1 MNNTNNNLIEL
12 EVEGMTCSNCAL
24 GITKFLENKGLH
36 NVYVNFATNEVQ
48 FTQAP
53 VQLDMNSII
62 SGIEKLGYHVIGE
75 KKENKIQE
83 SEKKIKLNSLEIKLL
98 ISAVFTLP
106 LFLSMFLPI
115 AFLHNHYVQLALC
128 IPVYFI
134 GVIHFGKSG
143 LGSLRTG
150 IANMDVLI
158 FVGSTAAFIY
168 SLTGT
173 IFNLGMD
180 YLFYETAATIIT
192 LVLVGNYIEKR
203 SVAKTTTA
211 IKELT
216 EIQPQKA
223 KQVVYDLQDA
233 KEKIFEIPIQEIK
246 PDTIVLVNTG
256 DKIPLDGIIIWGEA
270 SIDESMI
277 TGESIPVDKKI
288 DDIVI
293 GGTILVHGT
302 VKVKVTSELK
312 DTTLSKIV
320 ELVKMAQVQ
329 KPNIQKLADR
339 ISAVFVPVVLAIAI
353 LTFCVSYFA
362 IHISLYDSILRSI
375 AVLVIACPCAMGL
388 ATPTAVMV
396 GLGRA
401 AKNGILLK
409 GSTTLENFAKT
420 TMVVFDK
427 TGTLTNGKFTIKNF
441 QLYSNYNK
449 LQVLGIIHAL
459 ENHSS
464 HPIAKSLTA
473 FSAEGETIELKN
485 ITEKKGVGIY
495 GTDDQN
501 RNYNIGSSNI
511 LKADS
516 LHIHDLYITVND
528 QLIAGLDIEDELK
541 AGVKSTIDYFKNAGI
556 KTVLLSGDT
565 EEKCVA
571 ISKELGIDTYYA
583 RQTPEDKLKKIREYS
598 LDNNVTMVGDGIN
611 DSPALSLAQ
620 TGVSMSNATDIAMNS
635 AQIILLSNNLEYL
648 AIAHKLGK
656 MTYST
661 IKQNLFWAFFYNVL
675 AIPIAAVGL
684 LNPMVA
690 AISMAFSDVM
700 VIGNSLRLRGR
711 KIR

>member
-1 MNNTNNNLIEL
+1 MNNTDNNLIEL

-48 FTQAP
+48 FTQSPLQIEMDA
-53 VQLDMNSII
+53 II

-75 KKENKIQE
+75 KKENKNQDK
-83 SEKKIKLNSLEIKLL
+83 EKKIKLNSLEIKLL
-98 ISAVFTLP
+98 ISTVFTLP
-106 LFLSMFLPI
+106 LVLSMFIPI

-143 LGSLRTG
+143 LGSLRSG

-158 FVGSTAAFIY
+158 FVGSSAAFIY

-180 YLFYETAATIIT
+180 FLFYETAATIIT

-211 IKELT
+211 IKELS

-223 KQVVYDLQDA
+223 KQVIYDLHDA
-233 KEKIFEIPIQEIK
+233 KEKIIEIPIQEIK

-288 DDIVI
+288 NETVI

-302 VKVKVTSELK
+302 VKVKITSQLE

-339 ISAVFVPVVLAIAI
+339 ISAVFVPVVLGIAI
-353 LTFCVSYFA
+353 LTFSISYFA
-362 IHISLYDSILRSI
+362 LNISVYDSILRSI

-441 QLYSNYNK
+441 QLYSDYTK
-449 LQVLGIIHAL
+449 SQVLGIIHAL

-464 HPIAKSLTA
+464 HPIAKSLTEY
-473 FSAEGETIELKN
+473 SAEGELIELKN
-485 ITEKKGVGIY
+485 ITEKKGMGIN
-495 GTDDQN
+495 GTDNQN
-501 RNYNIGSSNI
+501 RNYNIGSSKI
-511 LKADS
+511 LKTNPS
-516 LHIHDLYITVND
+516 HIHDLYITVDD

-541 AGVKSTIDYFKNAGI
+541 AGVKPTIDYFKNAGI
-556 KTVLLSGDT
+556 QTVLLSGDT
-565 EEKCVA
+565 EEKCLA
-571 ISKELGIDTYYA
+571 ISKELGIDTYFS
-583 RQTPEDKLKKIREYS
+583 RQSPEDKLKKIREYS

-620 TGVSMSNATDIAMNS
+620 TGVSMSNATDIAVNS

-648 AIAHKLGK
+648 AMAHKIGK
-656 MTYST
+656 MTYTT

-675 AIPIAAVGL
+675 AIPIAAIGL
-684 LNPMVA
+684 LNPMIA

-700 VIGNSLRLRGR
+700 VIGNSLRLRAR

>member
-1 MNNTNNNLIEL
+1 
-12 EVEGMTCSNCAL
+12 
-24 GITKFLENKGLH
+24 
-36 NVYVNFATNEVQ
+36 
-48 FTQAP
+48 
-53 VQLDMNSII
+53 
-62 SGIEKLGYHVIGE
+62 
-75 KKENKIQE
+75 
-83 SEKKIKLNSLEIKLL
+83 
-98 ISAVFTLP
+98 
-106 LFLSMFLPI
+106 
-115 AFLHNHYVQLALC
+115 
-128 IPVYFI
+128 
-134 GVIHFGKSG
+134 IHFGKSG
-143 LGSLRTG
+143 LGSLRSG

-216 EIQPQKA
+216 EIQPQIA
-223 KQVVYDLQDA
+223 KQVIYDLQNA

-288 DDIVI
+288 DETVI

-302 VKVKVTSELK
+302 IKVKITSELQ

-339 ISAVFVPVVLAIAI
+339 ISAVFVPVVLGIAI
-353 LTFCVSYFA
+353 LTFCISYFA
-362 IHISLYDSILRSI
+362 INISVYDSILRSI

-427 TGTLTNGKFTIKNF
+427 TGTLTNGKFSIKNF
-441 QLYSNYNK
+441 QLYSDYTK
-449 LQVLGIIHAL
+449 SQVFGIIHAM

-464 HPIAKSLTA
+464 HPIAKSLTEY
-473 FSAEGETIELKN
+473 SAEGESIELKN
-485 ITEKKGVGIY
+485 ITEKKGVGIN
-495 GTDDQN
+495 GTDNQN
-501 RNYNIGSSNI
+501 RIYNIGSSKI
-511 LKADS
+511 LKTNPS
-516 LHIHDLYITVND
+516 HIHDLYITVDD

-541 AGVKSTIDYFKNAGI
+541 SGVKPTIDYFKNAGI
-556 KTVLLSGDT
+556 QTVLLSGDT
-565 EEKCVA
+565 EEKCLA
-571 ISKELGIDTYYA
+571 ISKELGIDTYFS
-583 RQTPEDKLKKIREYS
+583 RQSPEDKLKIIREYS

-620 TGVSMSNATDIAMNS
+620 TGVSMSNATDVAVNS
-635 AQIILLSNNLEYL
+635 AQIILLSHNLEYL
-648 AIAHKLGK
+648 AMAHKIGK
-656 MTYST
+656 MTYTT

-675 AIPIAAVGL
+675 AIPIAAIGL
-684 LNPMVA
+684 LNPMIA

>member
-173 IFNLGMD
+173 LFNLGMD